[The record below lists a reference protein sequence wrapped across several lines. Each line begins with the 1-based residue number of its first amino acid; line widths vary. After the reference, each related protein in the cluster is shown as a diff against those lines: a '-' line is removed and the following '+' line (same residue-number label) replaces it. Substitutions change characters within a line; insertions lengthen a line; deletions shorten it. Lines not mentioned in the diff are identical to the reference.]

1 MHYTTIYKSNLG
13 DILLACDNTGLT
25 GLWFKDQKHF
35 AANLPSEHTYIDD
48 SEHLPLP
55 LSDAVRWLEIYF
67 SGKLPEF
74 TPPLHLI
81 GTPFQM
87 EVWQILLSIPY
98 GKTTTYGEIASNL
111 AKKRGLHSMSAQAVG
126 SAVSK
131 NPVSIIVPCHRVVG
145 TNGKLT
151 GYAGGIWRKE
161 ALLKLENILT

>member
-1 MHYTTIYKSNLG
+1 MHYTTIYKSDLG
-13 DILLACDNTGLT
+13 DILLACDEIGLT
-25 GLWFKDQKHF
+25 GLWFKDQIYF
-35 AANLPSEHTYIDD
+35 AANLSSKHTYIDNCHHFP
-48 SEHLPLP
+48 SP
-55 LSDAVRWLEIYF
+55 LSDAVRWLDIYF

-98 GKTTTYGEIASNL
+98 GKTATYGEIASNL
-111 AKKRGLHSMSAQAVG
+111 AKMRGLSSMSAQAVG
-126 SAVSK
+126 GAVSK

-145 TNGKLT
+145 ASGKLT

-161 ALLKLENILT
+161 TLLKLENVFT